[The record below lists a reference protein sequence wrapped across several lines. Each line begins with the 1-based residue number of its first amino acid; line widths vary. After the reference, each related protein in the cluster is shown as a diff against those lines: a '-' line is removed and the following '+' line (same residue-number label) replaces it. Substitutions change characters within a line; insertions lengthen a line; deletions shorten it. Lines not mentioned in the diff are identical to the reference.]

1 MMRATETLGSLD
13 QPPAVRR
20 ASWLAALPAGA
31 DLRTAAAGAPNT
43 QASAN
48 AEPSGDTRLV
58 PQSSAPARITGK
70 TASALLEQALRA
82 SAAFPPPVFR
92 WLQDALQAYAKEGHA
107 GTLERHLGLRIEQH
121 KGRSAV
127 RRRVVENRWN
137 ALGAAYRAQLDCQDM
152 APLKR
157 CAILVADIAEFKKAF
172 WSTWCSKGPPESP
185 SQLRQALFNVHV
197 LYDGAPPQSVNS
209 IYRALQQAEIIGP
222 ASDSHE

>member
-1 MMRATETLGSLD
+1 MKRPTETLVCLD

-31 DLRTAAAGAPNT
+31 NLRTAAAAAPNT
-43 QASAN
+43 QAYTN
-48 AEPSGDTRLV
+48 GEPSRDARLA
-58 PQSSAPARITGK
+58 PRSSAPARIAGK
-70 TASALLEQALRA
+70 TASALLEQALCA

-137 ALGAAYRAQLDCQDM
+137 ALGAAYRAQLDCQDT

-172 WSTWCSKGPPESP
+172 WPTWCSKGLPG
-185 SQLRQALFNVHV
+185 SQSRLRQALFDIFVA
-197 LYDGAPPQSVNS
+197 YDGAPPQNVNS
-209 IYRALQQAEIIGP
+209 IYRALQQAGILGA